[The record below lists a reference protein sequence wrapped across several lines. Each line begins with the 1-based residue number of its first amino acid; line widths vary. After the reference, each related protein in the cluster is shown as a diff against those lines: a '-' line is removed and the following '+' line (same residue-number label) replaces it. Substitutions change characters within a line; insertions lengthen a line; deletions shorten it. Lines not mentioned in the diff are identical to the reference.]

1 MFKIFKA
8 AADMQQEE
16 VEAELQKALADE
28 KKELE
33 AAAVLERH
41 CTLVHIEIKNLDKWD
56 SAR

>member
-1 MFKIFKA
+1 LRDKFENDPIR
-8 AADMQQEE
+8 
-16 VEAELQKALADE
+16 L